1 MPEQLLRQFIQ
12 EAFYTSVRATMD
24 PPNGQPF
31 VKWDANP
38 DEPLYYHDP
47 DSDVAFQTDD
57 EELWQSPQLDL
68 QGPKVD

>member
-1 MPEQLLRQFIQ
+1 
-12 EAFYTSVRATMD
+12 MD